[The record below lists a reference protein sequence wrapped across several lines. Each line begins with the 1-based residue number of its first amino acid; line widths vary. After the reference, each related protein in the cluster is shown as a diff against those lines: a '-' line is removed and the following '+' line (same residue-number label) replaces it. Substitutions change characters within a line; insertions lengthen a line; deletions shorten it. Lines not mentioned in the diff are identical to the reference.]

1 MRRAFIGLEGNR
13 AKRQGEQDWDDLVKS
28 LSSITLDLSKVISV
42 AKAHD
47 FSSSFDYI
55 IFRFFFCLFV
65 CLFFVFCHLLPKDVD
80 LYRQ

>member
-55 IFRFFFCLFV
+55 IFRFFFLFV
-65 CLFFVFCHLLPKDVD
+65 CLFVFCFLSLVTK
-80 LYRQ
+80 RC